1 MRWSRL
7 PRWLRTKVRWRLL
20 LLTSVPIMLTLVG
33 LMGLTLYWTLTYS
46 WQNLLTNVR
55 GDLGVAHHAVR
66 VQQQRQ
72 AEHLEH
78 LRDAWTFQT
87 KLRQNPAELQS
98 WVMPLAANYD
108 LDFLHLR
115 TGAELDQLAPK
126 QRATLSTGRSISH
139 FVVWSREQLLAHS
152 PALAS
157 RAVLDREYSAANG
170 QETRGLVSLTLT
182 PVMARDGSL
191 WAVLEGGEL
200 INGSTRLVDELKS
213 QVFAKN
219 TLPEGSIGT
228 VTLFLSD
235 LRVSTNVPASSSR
248 QIGRALGTRVS
259 APVREQVLERGEVW
273 IDRAFVHDAWYVSG
287 YEPLLGANG
296 ERIGMLYVGFLEWPF
311 IRTYLTNLLEL
322 GSGVVLLLLI
332 SGLLVYRG
340 ARDLFTPIERM
351 HRVVRQVQYGKSAR
365 VGPLALDPDHELAQL
380 GRQFDAMLDRQEAH
394 QQQMARS
401 ADELEQKVAERTR
414 SLEQKTAELEEH
426 IHMLTQARQQLLIS
440 EKLAALGELCAGVAH
455 EINNPLAVIL
465 GNVELMKLELG
476 EAAEP
481 VSEELA
487 LVLTQIERIRAIT
500 RSLLQYSRPGD
511 YETAPVWQHLN
522 PIIEESLTLVRSAL
536 RQQQVELVADLQAQ
550 QPIEAD
556 RQQLLQVLI
565 NLLVNASHALGERGQ
580 IRVESRDWHSET
592 GQLLGA
598 EVRVIDNGSGI
609 EAAIMDKIF
618 DPFFTTRAT
627 GTGLGLALSHRI
639 ISRWG
644 GELSVDSTPGEG
656 SCFTI
661 RLHSHALLPAG
672 REPAQLEGWRIALG
686 AEGREPDIAG
696 DEQAAGQAGSPE
708 GGPREGPKE
717 G

>member
-1 MRWSRL
+1 MRLAQIPWL
-7 PRWLRTKVRWRLL
+7 LRTKVRWRLL
-20 LLTSVPIMLTLVG
+20 LLTSVPIMLTLAG
-33 LMGLTLYWTLTYS
+33 MIGLTLYWTLTYS
-46 WQNLLTNVR
+46 WQNLLTTVR
-55 GDLGVAHHAVR
+55 SDLGVAHHAVS

-78 LRDAWTFQT
+78 LRDAWAFQLQLRESPAR
-87 KLRQNPAELQS
+87 LRQ
-98 WVMPLAANYD
+98 WVMPLAANYG
-108 LDFLHLR
+108 LDFLRLR
-115 TGAELDQLAPK
+115 SGSELDLLPAQDRAALA
-126 QRATLSTGRSISH
+126 AGRSVSH
-139 FVVWSREQLLAHS
+139 FVVWSREQLLALS

-157 RAVLDREYSAANG
+157 RAVLEREYDPVAG
-170 QETRGLVSLTLT
+170 QETRGLVSLSLT
-182 PVMARDGSL
+182 PVMGRDGSL
-191 WAVLEGGEL
+191 WGVLEGGEL
-200 INGSTRLVDELKS
+200 INGSTRLVDELKG

-219 TLPEGSIGT
+219 TLPAGSIGT
-228 VTLFLSD
+228 VTLFLGD

-248 QIGRALGTRVS
+248 QLGRAVGTRVS
-259 APVREQVLERGEVW
+259 APVREQVLGRGEPW

-296 ERIGMLYVGFLEWPF
+296 ERIGMLYVGFLEWPI

-322 GSGVVLLLLI
+322 GSGVVVLLLL

-351 HRVVRQVQYGKSAR
+351 HKVVRQVQVGQPAR
-365 VGPLALDPDHELAQL
+365 IGVLALDPDHELAQL
-380 GRQFDAMLDRQEAH
+380 GRQFDAMLDQQAAH
-394 QQQMARS
+394 QQQLARS
-401 ADELEQKVAERTR
+401 ADELEQKVAERTQ
-414 SLEQKTAELEEH
+414 SLEQKTAELEHH
-426 IHMLTQARQQLLIS
+426 IHMLTQARQQLMIS

-487 LVLTQIERIRAIT
+487 LVLAQIERIRAIT

-511 YETAPVWQHLN
+511 YETAPVWQHLT

-536 RQQQVELVADLQAQ
+536 RQQQVNLVADLRAQ

-565 NLLVNASHALGERGQ
+565 NLLVNASHALGEQGE
-580 IRVESRDWHSET
+580 IRVESRDWLDDA
-592 GQLLGA
+592 GALQGA

-609 EAAIMDKIF
+609 EAAIIDKIF

-644 GELSVDSTPGEG
+644 GELLVDSTPGQG

-661 RLHSHALLPAG
+661 RLRSHARLASG
-672 REPAQLEGWRIALG
+672 GERARLEGWRIALN
-686 AEGREPDIAG
+686 AEGREAG
-696 DEQAAGQAGSPE
+696 GDHPS
-708 GGPREGPKE
+708 
-717 G
+717 

>member
-1 MRWSRL
+1 
-7 PRWLRTKVRWRLL
+7 
-20 LLTSVPIMLTLVG
+20 MLTLAG
-33 LMGLTLYWTLTYS
+33 MIGLTLYWTLTYS
-46 WQNLLTNVR
+46 WQNLLTTVR
-55 GDLGVAHHAVR
+55 SDLGVAHHAVS

-78 LRDAWTFQT
+78 LRDAWAFQLQLRESPAR
-87 KLRQNPAELQS
+87 LRQ
-98 WVMPLAANYD
+98 WVMPLAANYG
-108 LDFLHLR
+108 LDFLRLR
-115 TGAELDQLAPK
+115 SGSELDQLPE
-126 QRATLSTGRSISH
+126 QDRAALAAGRSVSH
-139 FVVWSREQLLAHS
+139 FVVWSREQLLALS

-157 RAVLDREYSAANG
+157 RAVLDKELEPGAG
-170 QETRGLVSLTLT
+170 QETRGLISLSLT
-182 PVMARDGSL
+182 PVMGRDGSL
-191 WAVLEGGEL
+191 WGVLEGGEH
-200 INGSTRLVDELKS
+200 INGSTRLVAELKG

-219 TLPEGSIGT
+219 TLPAGSIGS
-228 VTLFLSD
+228 VTLFLGD
-235 LRVSTNVPASSSR
+235 LRVSTNVPASSS
-248 QIGRALGTRVS
+248 QQLGRAVGTRAS
-259 APVREQVLERGEVW
+259 APVREQVLGRGEPW

-296 ERIGMLYVGFLEWPF
+296 ERIGMLYVGFLEWP
-311 IRTYLTNLLEL
+311 IVRTYLTNLLEL
-322 GSGVVLLLLI
+322 GSGVVLLLLL

-351 HRVVRQVQYGKSAR
+351 HKVVRQVQAGRPAR
-365 VGPLALDPDHELAQL
+365 IGELYLDPDHELAQL
-380 GRQFDAMLDRQEAH
+380 GRQFDAMLDRQAAH
-394 QQQMARS
+394 RQQLARS
-401 ADELEQKVAERTR
+401 ADELEQKVAERTQ
-414 SLEQKTAELEEH
+414 SLEQKTAELEHH

-476 EAAEP
+476 EAAAP

-487 LVLTQIERIRAIT
+487 LVLAQIERIRAIT

-511 YETAPVWQHLN
+511 YETAPVWQHLT

-536 RQQQVELVADLQAQ
+536 RQQQVNLVADLRAQ

-565 NLLVNASHALGERGQ
+565 NLLVNASHALGEQGE
-580 IRVESRDWHSET
+580 IRVESRDWLDDA
-592 GQLLGA
+592 GALQGA

-609 EAAIMDKIF
+609 EAAIIDKIF

-639 ISRWG
+639 ISRWC
-644 GELSVDSTPGEG
+644 GELLVDSTPGQG

-661 RLHSHALLPAG
+661 RLRSHARLASG
-672 REPAQLEGWRIALG
+672 GEPAQLEGWRIALN
-686 AEGREPDIAG
+686 AEGREAG
-696 DEQAAGQAGSPE
+696 GNNPS
-708 GGPREGPKE
+708 
-717 G
+717 

>member
-1 MRWSRL
+1 MRLAQL
-7 PRWLRTKVRWRLL
+7 PGLLRTKVRWRLL
-20 LLTSVPIMLTLVG
+20 LLTSVPIMLTLAG
-33 LMGLTLYWTLTYS
+33 MIGLTLYWTLTYS
-46 WQNLLTNVR
+46 WQNLLTTVR
-55 GDLGVAHHAVR
+55 SDLGVAHHAVS

-78 LRDAWTFQT
+78 LRDAWAFQLQLRESPAR
-87 KLRQNPAELQS
+87 LRQ
-98 WVMPLAANYD
+98 WVMPLAANYG
-108 LDFLHLR
+108 LDFLRLR
-115 TGAELDQLAPK
+115 SGSELDQLPE
-126 QRATLSTGRSISH
+126 QDRAVLAAGRSVSH
-139 FVVWSREQLLAHS
+139 FVVWSREQLLALS

-157 RAVLDREYSAANG
+157 RAVLDKELEPGAG
-170 QETRGLVSLTLT
+170 QETRGLISLSLT
-182 PVMARDGSL
+182 PVMGRDGSL
-191 WAVLEGGEL
+191 WGVLEGGEL
-200 INGSTRLVDELKS
+200 INGSTRLVDELKG

-219 TLPEGSIGT
+219 TLPAGSIGS
-228 VTLFLSD
+228 VTLFLGD
-235 LRVSTNVPASSSR
+235 LRVSTNVPASSS
-248 QIGRALGTRVS
+248 QQLGRAVGTRAS
-259 APVREQVLERGEVW
+259 APVREQVLGRGEPW

-296 ERIGMLYVGFLEWPF
+296 ERIGMLYVGFLEWP
-311 IRTYLTNLLEL
+311 IVRTYLTNLLEL
-322 GSGVVLLLLI
+322 GSGVVLLLLL

-351 HRVVRQVQYGKSAR
+351 HKVVRQVQAGRPAR
-365 VGPLALDPDHELAQL
+365 IGELYLDPDHELAQL
-380 GRQFDAMLDRQEAH
+380 GRQFDAMLDRQAAH
-394 QQQMARS
+394 RQQLARS
-401 ADELEQKVAERTR
+401 ADELEQKVAERTQ
-414 SLEQKTAELEEH
+414 SLEQKTAELEHH

-476 EAAEP
+476 EAAAP

-487 LVLTQIERIRAIT
+487 LVLAQIERIRAIT

-511 YETAPVWQHLN
+511 YETAPVWQHLT

-536 RQQQVELVADLQAQ
+536 RQQQVNLVADLRAQ

-565 NLLVNASHALGERGQ
+565 NLLVNASHALGEQGE
-580 IRVESRDWHSET
+580 IRVESRDWLDDA
-592 GQLLGA
+592 GALQGA

-609 EAAIMDKIF
+609 EAAIIDKIF

-644 GELSVDSTPGEG
+644 GELLVDSTPGQG

-661 RLHSHALLPAG
+661 RLRSHARLASG
-672 REPAQLEGWRIALG
+672 GERARLEGWRIALN
-686 AEGREPDIAG
+686 AEGREASVEP
-696 DEQAAGQAGSPE
+696 QS
-708 GGPREGPKE
+708 
-717 G
+717 

>member
-1 MRWSRL
+1 MRWTQL

-115 TGAELDQLAPK
+115 TGAELGQLAPK

-200 INGSTRLVDELKS
+200 INGS
-213 QVFAKN
+213 
-219 TLPEGSIGT
+219 
-228 VTLFLSD
+228 
-235 LRVSTNVPASSSR
+235 
-248 QIGRALGTRVS
+248 TRVS

-644 GELSVDSTPGEG
+644 GELLVDSTPGEG

-672 REPAQLEGWRIALG
+672 REPDQLEGWRIALG

-696 DEQAAGQAGSPE
+696 DEPAAGQAGSPE

>member
-1 MRWSRL
+1 MRLAQL
-7 PRWLRTKVRWRLL
+7 PWLLRTKVRWRLL
-20 LLTSVPIMLTLVG
+20 LLTSVPIMLTLAG
-33 LMGLTLYWTLTYS
+33 MIGLTLYWTLTYS
-46 WQNLLTNVR
+46 WQNLLTTVR
-55 GDLGVAHHAVR
+55 SDLGVAHHAVS

-78 LRDAWTFQT
+78 LRDAWAFQLQLRESPAR
-87 KLRQNPAELQS
+87 LRQ
-98 WVMPLAANYD
+98 WVMPLAANYG
-108 LDFLHLR
+108 LDFLRLR
-115 TGAELDQLAPK
+115 SGSELDQLPE
-126 QRATLSTGRSISH
+126 QDRAVLAAGRSVSH
-139 FVVWSREQLLAHS
+139 FVVWSREQLLALS

-157 RAVLDREYSAANG
+157 RAVLDKELEPGAG
-170 QETRGLVSLTLT
+170 QETRGLISLSLT
-182 PVMARDGSL
+182 PVMGRDGSL
-191 WAVLEGGEL
+191 WGVLEGGEL
-200 INGSTRLVDELKS
+200 INGSTRLVDELKG

-219 TLPEGSIGT
+219 TLPAGSIGS
-228 VTLFLSD
+228 VTLFLGD
-235 LRVSTNVPASSSR
+235 LRVSTNVPASSS
-248 QIGRALGTRVS
+248 QQLGRAVGTRAS
-259 APVREQVLERGEVW
+259 APVRGQVLGRGEPW

-296 ERIGMLYVGFLEWPF
+296 ERIGMLYVGFLEWP
-311 IRTYLTNLLEL
+311 IVRTYLTNLLEL
-322 GSGVVLLLLI
+322 GSGVVLLLLL

-351 HRVVRQVQYGKSAR
+351 HKVVRQVQAGRPAR
-365 VGPLALDPDHELAQL
+365 IGELYLDPDHELAQL
-380 GRQFDAMLDRQEAH
+380 GRQFDAMLDRQAAH
-394 QQQMARS
+394 RQQLARS
-401 ADELEQKVAERTR
+401 ADELEQKVAERTQ
-414 SLEQKTAELEEH
+414 SLEQKTAELEHH

-476 EAAEP
+476 EAAAP

-487 LVLTQIERIRAIT
+487 LVLAQIERIRAIT

-511 YETAPVWQHLN
+511 YETAPVWQHLT

-536 RQQQVELVADLQAQ
+536 RQQQVNLVADLRAQ

-565 NLLVNASHALGERGQ
+565 NLLVNASHALGEQGE
-580 IRVESRDWHSET
+580 IRVESRDWFDEA
-592 GQLLGA
+592 GQLQGA

-609 EAAIMDKIF
+609 EAAIIDKIF

-644 GELSVDSTPGEG
+644 GELLVDSTPGQG

-661 RLHSHALLPAG
+661 RLRSHALLPSG
-672 REPAQLEGWRIALG
+672 SEPAKLEGWRIALN
-686 AEGREPDIAG
+686 AEGRETSD
-696 DEQAAGQAGSPE
+696 
-708 GGPREGPKE
+708 
-717 G
+717 

>member
-1 MRWSRL
+1 MRLAQL
-7 PRWLRTKVRWRLL
+7 PGVLRTKVRWRLL
-20 LLTSVPIMLTLVG
+20 LLTSVPIMLTLAG
-33 LMGLTLYWTLTYS
+33 MIGLTLYWTLTYS
-46 WQNLLTNVR
+46 WQNLLTTVR
-55 GDLGVAHHAVR
+55 SDLGVAHHAVS

-78 LRDAWTFQT
+78 LRDAWAFQLQLRESPAR
-87 KLRQNPAELQS
+87 LRQ
-98 WVMPLAANYD
+98 WVMPLAANYG
-108 LDFLHLR
+108 LDFLRLR
-115 TGAELDQLAPK
+115 SGSELDQLPE
-126 QRATLSTGRSISH
+126 QDRAALAAGRSVSH
-139 FVVWSREQLLAHS
+139 FVVWSREQLLALS

-157 RAVLDREYSAANG
+157 RAVLDKELEPGAG
-170 QETRGLVSLTLT
+170 QETRGLISLSLT
-182 PVMARDGSL
+182 PVMGRDGSL
-191 WAVLEGGEL
+191 WGVLEGGEL
-200 INGSTRLVDELKS
+200 INGSTRLVDELKG

-219 TLPEGSIGT
+219 TLPAASIGS
-228 VTLFLSD
+228 VTLFLGD
-235 LRVSTNVPASSSR
+235 LRVSTNVPASSS
-248 QIGRALGTRVS
+248 QQLGRAVGTRAS
-259 APVREQVLERGEVW
+259 APVREQVLGRGEPW

-296 ERIGMLYVGFLEWPF
+296 ERIGMLYVGFLEWP
-311 IRTYLTNLLEL
+311 IVRTYLTNLLEL
-322 GSGVVLLLLI
+322 GSGVVVLLLL

-351 HRVVRQVQYGKSAR
+351 HKVVRQVQAGRPAR
-365 VGPLALDPDHELAQL
+365 IGELYLDPDHELAQL
-380 GRQFDAMLDRQEAH
+380 GRQFDAMLDRQAAH
-394 QQQMARS
+394 RQQLARS
-401 ADELEQKVAERTR
+401 ADELEQKVAERTQ
-414 SLEQKTAELEEH
+414 SLEQKTAELEHH

-476 EAAEP
+476 EAAAP

-487 LVLTQIERIRAIT
+487 LVLAQIERIRAIT
-500 RSLLQYSRPGD
+500 LSLLQYSRPGD
-511 YETAPVWQHLN
+511 YETAPVWQHLT

-536 RQQQVELVADLQAQ
+536 RQQQVNLVADLKAQ

-565 NLLVNASHALGERGQ
+565 NLLVNASHALGEQGE
-580 IRVESRDWHSET
+580 IRVESRDWFDKA
-592 GQLLGA
+592 GQLQGA

-609 EAAIMDKIF
+609 EAAIIDKIF

-644 GELSVDSTPGEG
+644 GELLVDSTPGQG

-661 RLHSHALLPAG
+661 RLRSHARLASG
-672 REPAQLEGWRIALG
+672 GEPAQLEGWRIALN
-686 AEGREPDIAG
+686 AEGREASIEP
-696 DEQAAGQAGSPE
+696 QS
-708 GGPREGPKE
+708 
-717 G
+717 

>member
-1 MRWSRL
+1 MRL
-7 PRWLRTKVRWRLL
+7 AQIPGLLRTKVRWRLL
-20 LLTSVPIMLTLVG
+20 LLTSVPIMLTLAG
-33 LMGLTLYWTLTYS
+33 MIGLTLYWTLTYS
-46 WQNLLTNVR
+46 WQNLLTTVR
-55 GDLGVAHHAVR
+55 SDLGVAHHAVS

-78 LRDAWTFQT
+78 LRDAWAFQLQLRESPAR
-87 KLRQNPAELQS
+87 LRQ
-98 WVMPLAANYD
+98 WVMPLAANYG
-108 LDFLHLR
+108 LDFLRLR
-115 TGAELDQLAPK
+115 SGSELDLLPAQDRAALA
-126 QRATLSTGRSISH
+126 AGRSVSH
-139 FVVWSREQLLAHS
+139 FVVWSREQLLALS

-157 RAVLDREYSAANG
+157 RAVLEREYDPVAG
-170 QETRGLVSLTLT
+170 QETRGLVSLSLT
-182 PVMARDGSL
+182 PVMGRDGSL
-191 WAVLEGGEL
+191 WGVLEGGEL
-200 INGSTRLVDELKS
+200 INGSTRLVDELKG

-219 TLPEGSIGT
+219 TLPAGSIGT
-228 VTLFLSD
+228 VTLFLGD

-248 QIGRALGTRVS
+248 QLGRAVGTRVS
-259 APVREQVLERGEVW
+259 APVREQVLGRGEPW

-296 ERIGMLYVGFLEWPF
+296 ERIGMLYVGFLEWPI

-322 GSGVVLLLLI
+322 GSGVVVLLLL

-351 HRVVRQVQYGKSAR
+351 HKVVRQVQAGQPAR
-365 VGPLALDPDHELAQL
+365 IGVLALDPDHELAQL
-380 GRQFDAMLDRQEAH
+380 GRQFDAMLDQQAAH
-394 QQQMARS
+394 QQQLARS
-401 ADELEQKVAERTR
+401 ADELEQKVAERTQ
-414 SLEQKTAELEEH
+414 SLEQKTAELEHH

-476 EAAEP
+476 EAAAP

-487 LVLTQIERIRAIT
+487 LVLAQIERIRAIT

-511 YETAPVWQHLN
+511 YETAPVWQHLT

-536 RQQQVELVADLQAQ
+536 RQQQVNLVADLRAQ

-565 NLLVNASHALGERGQ
+565 NLLVNASHALREQGE
-580 IRVESRDWHSET
+580 IRVESRDWFDEA
-592 GQLLGA
+592 GQLQGA

-609 EAAIMDKIF
+609 EAAIIDKIF

-644 GELSVDSTPGEG
+644 GELLVDSTPGQG

-661 RLHSHALLPAG
+661 RLRSHARLASG
-672 REPAQLEGWRIALG
+672 GERTRLEGWRIALN
-686 AEGREPDIAG
+686 AEGRDAG
-696 DEQAAGQAGSPE
+696 GDHPS
-708 GGPREGPKE
+708 
-717 G
+717 

>member
-1 MRWSRL
+1 MRLAQL
-7 PRWLRTKVRWRLL
+7 PGLLRTKVRWRLL
-20 LLTSVPIMLTLVG
+20 LLTSVPIMLTLAG
-33 LMGLTLYWTLTYS
+33 MIGLTLYWTLTYS
-46 WQNLLTNVR
+46 WQNLLTTVR
-55 GDLGVAHHAVR
+55 SDLGVAHHAVS

-78 LRDAWTFQT
+78 LRDAWAFQLQLRESPAR
-87 KLRQNPAELQS
+87 LRQ
-98 WVMPLAANYD
+98 WVMPLAANYG
-108 LDFLHLR
+108 LDFLRLR
-115 TGAELDQLAPK
+115 SGSELDQLPA
-126 QRATLSTGRSISH
+126 QDRAALAAGRSVSH
-139 FVVWSREQLLAHS
+139 FVVWSREQLLALS
-152 PALAS
+152 PVLAS
-157 RAVLDREYSAANG
+157 RAVLDKELEPGAG
-170 QETRGLVSLTLT
+170 QETRGLISLSLT
-182 PVMARDGSL
+182 PVMGRDGSL
-191 WAVLEGGEL
+191 WGVLEGGEL
-200 INGSTRLVDELKS
+200 INGSTRLVDELKG

-219 TLPEGSIGT
+219 TLPAGSIGS
-228 VTLFLSD
+228 VTLFLGD
-235 LRVSTNVPASSSR
+235 LRVSTNVPASSS
-248 QIGRALGTRVS
+248 QQLGRAVGTRAS
-259 APVREQVLERGEVW
+259 APVREQVLGRGEPW

-296 ERIGMLYVGFLEWPF
+296 ERIGMLYVGFLEWP
-311 IRTYLTNLLEL
+311 IVRTYLTNLLEL
-322 GSGVVLLLLI
+322 GSGVVVLLLL

-351 HRVVRQVQYGKSAR
+351 HKVVRQVQAGQPAR
-365 VGPLALDPDHELAQL
+365 IGVLALDPDHELAQL
-380 GRQFDAMLDRQEAH
+380 GRQFDAMLDQQAAH
-394 QQQMARS
+394 QQQLARS
-401 ADELEQKVAERTR
+401 ADELEQKVAERTQ
-414 SLEQKTAELEEH
+414 SLEQKTAELEHH

-476 EAAEP
+476 EAATP

-487 LVLTQIERIRAIT
+487 LVLAQIERIRAIT

-511 YETAPVWQHLN
+511 YETAPVWQHLT

-536 RQQQVELVADLQAQ
+536 RQQQVNLVADLRAQ

-565 NLLVNASHALGERGQ
+565 NLLVNASHALGEQGE
-580 IRVESRDWHSET
+580 IRVESRDWLDDA
-592 GQLLGA
+592 GALQGA

-609 EAAIMDKIF
+609 EAAIIDKIF

-644 GELSVDSTPGEG
+644 GELRVDSTPGQG

-661 RLHSHALLPAG
+661 RLRSHARLASG
-672 REPAQLEGWRIALG
+672 GERARLEGWRIALN
-686 AEGREPDIAG
+686 AEGRDASVETQP
-696 DEQAAGQAGSPE
+696 
-708 GGPREGPKE
+708 
-717 G
+717 

>member
-1 MRWSRL
+1 MRLAQL
-7 PRWLRTKVRWRLL
+7 PWLLRTKVRWRLL
-20 LLTSVPIMLTLVG
+20 LLTSVPIMLTLAG
-33 LMGLTLYWTLTYS
+33 MIGLTLYWTLTYS
-46 WQNLLTNVR
+46 WQNLLTTVR
-55 GDLGVAHHAVR
+55 SDLGVAHHAVS

-78 LRDAWTFQT
+78 LRDAWAFQLQLRESPAR
-87 KLRQNPAELQS
+87 LRQ
-98 WVMPLAANYD
+98 WVMPLAANYG
-108 LDFLHLR
+108 LDFLRLR
-115 TGAELDQLAPK
+115 SGSELDQLPA
-126 QRATLSTGRSISH
+126 QDRAVLAAGRSVSH
-139 FVVWSREQLLAHS
+139 FVVWSREQLLALS

-157 RAVLDREYSAANG
+157 RAVLDKELEPGAG
-170 QETRGLVSLTLT
+170 QETRGLISLSLT
-182 PVMARDGSL
+182 PVMGRDGSL
-191 WAVLEGGEL
+191 WGVLEGGEL
-200 INGSTRLVDELKS
+200 INGSTRLVDELKG

-219 TLPEGSIGT
+219 TLPAGSIGS
-228 VTLFLSD
+228 VTLFLGD
-235 LRVSTNVPASSSR
+235 LRVSTNVPASSS
-248 QIGRALGTRVS
+248 QQLGRAVGTRAS
-259 APVREQVLERGEVW
+259 APVREQVLGRGEPW

-296 ERIGMLYVGFLEWPF
+296 ERIGMLYVGFLEWP
-311 IRTYLTNLLEL
+311 IVRTYLTNLLEL
-322 GSGVVLLLLI
+322 GSGVVLLLLL

-351 HRVVRQVQYGKSAR
+351 HKVVRQVQAGRPAR
-365 VGPLALDPDHELAQL
+365 IGELYLDPDHELAQL
-380 GRQFDAMLDRQEAH
+380 GRQFDAMLDRQAAH
-394 QQQMARS
+394 RQQLARS
-401 ADELEQKVAERTR
+401 ADELEQKVAERTQ
-414 SLEQKTAELEEH
+414 SLEQKTAELEHH

-476 EAAEP
+476 EAAAP

-487 LVLTQIERIRAIT
+487 LVLAQIERIRAIT

-511 YETAPVWQHLN
+511 YETAPVWQHLT

-536 RQQQVELVADLQAQ
+536 RQQQVNLVADLKAQ

-565 NLLVNASHALGERGQ
+565 NLLVNASHALGEQGE
-580 IRVESRDWHSET
+580 IRVESRDWLDDA
-592 GQLLGA
+592 GALQGA

-609 EAAIMDKIF
+609 EAAIIDKIF

-644 GELSVDSTPGEG
+644 GELLVDSTPGQG

-661 RLHSHALLPAG
+661 RLRSHARLASG
-672 REPAQLEGWRIALG
+672 GEPAQLEGWRIALN
-686 AEGREPDIAG
+686 AEGREASVEP
-696 DEQAAGQAGSPE
+696 QS
-708 GGPREGPKE
+708 
-717 G
+717 

>member
-1 MRWSRL
+1 MRLAQL
-7 PRWLRTKVRWRLL
+7 PWLLRTKVRWRLL
-20 LLTSVPIMLTLVG
+20 LLTSVPIMLTLAG
-33 LMGLTLYWTLTYS
+33 MIGLTLYWTLTYS
-46 WQNLLTNVR
+46 WQNLLTTVR
-55 GDLGVAHHAVR
+55 SDLGVAHHAVS

-78 LRDAWTFQT
+78 LRDAWAFQLQLRESPAR
-87 KLRQNPAELQS
+87 LRQ
-98 WVMPLAANYD
+98 WVMPLAANYG
-108 LDFLHLR
+108 LDFLRLR
-115 TGAELDQLAPK
+115 SGSELDQLPE
-126 QRATLSTGRSISH
+126 QDRAVLAAGRSVSH
-139 FVVWSREQLLAHS
+139 FVVWSREQLLALS

-157 RAVLDREYSAANG
+157 RAVLDKELEPGAG
-170 QETRGLVSLTLT
+170 QETRGLISLSLT
-182 PVMARDGSL
+182 PVMGRDGSL
-191 WAVLEGGEL
+191 WGVLEGGEL
-200 INGSTRLVDELKS
+200 INGSTRLVDELKG

-219 TLPEGSIGT
+219 TLPAGSIGS
-228 VTLFLSD
+228 VTLFLGD
-235 LRVSTNVPASSSR
+235 LRVSTNVPASSS
-248 QIGRALGTRVS
+248 QQLGRAVGTRAS
-259 APVREQVLERGEVW
+259 APVREQVLGRGEPW

-296 ERIGMLYVGFLEWPF
+296 ERIGMLYVGFLEWP
-311 IRTYLTNLLEL
+311 IVRTYLTNLLEL
-322 GSGVVLLLLI
+322 GSGVVLLLLL

-351 HRVVRQVQYGKSAR
+351 HKVVRQVQAGRQAR
-365 VGPLALDPDHELAQL
+365 IGELYLDPDHELAQL
-380 GRQFDAMLDRQEAH
+380 GRQFDAMLDRQAAH
-394 QQQMARS
+394 RQQLARS
-401 ADELEQKVAERTR
+401 ADELEQKVAERTQ
-414 SLEQKTAELEEH
+414 SLEQKTAELEHH

-481 VSEELA
+481 VGEELA
-487 LVLTQIERIRAIT
+487 LVLAQIERIRAIT

-511 YETAPVWQHLN
+511 YETTPVWQHLT

-536 RQQQVELVADLQAQ
+536 RQQQVNLVADLKAQ

-565 NLLVNASHALGERGQ
+565 NLLVNASHALGEQGE
-580 IRVESRDWHSET
+580 IRVESRDWFDEA
-592 GQLLGA
+592 GQLQGA

-609 EAAIMDKIF
+609 EAAIIDKIF

-644 GELSVDSTPGEG
+644 GELLVDSTPGQG

-661 RLHSHALLPAG
+661 RLRSHARLASG
-672 REPAQLEGWRIALG
+672 GEPAQLEGWRIALN
-686 AEGREPDIAG
+686 AEGREASVEP
-696 DEQAAGQAGSPE
+696 QS
-708 GGPREGPKE
+708 
-717 G
+717 